1 MHIADQRDLAVGG
14 GGAEKFAAKAA
25 PTAMSG
31 YGSNHIRSESLMVE
45 IKRAAV
51 IGAGTMG
58 LGIAGQLANAGV
70 EVLLLDIPAAGDNR
84 NAICERAIER
94 LLDDS
99 QPGLTHE
106 KNLERITIG
115 NIEDDLHKLA
125 DIDWI
130 AEAVVERLDVKKNL
144 YRDIDA
150 VRRPGSIVSSNTSTI
165 PIALLVED
173 MPEDFRAEFAI
184 THFFNPVRYM
194 RLLEIVRGEYTRQD
208 VIDCLEQ
215 FNESRMG
222 KGIVLCNDTPGFLG
236 NRVGVFAIQTALH
249 AAFKMEL
256 KPEEADAVFGRP
268 LGIPKTGVFGLYDL
282 IGIDLMSDVAK
293 SLVSIL
299 PITDDFHEVSA
310 EIPLMKRMIEEG
322 HLGNKGNKGG
332 FYRLQD
338 PADGTSKQTLD
349 FDRFS
354 YRDFDRSKPK
364 AAVDAELAGDFTL
377 LLAQDDKYGQYAW
390 EILANTLCYA
400 ADLVPDVN
408 DSLVAVDDAMKL
420 GYNWL
425 QGPFEMIDAIGA
437 DRFIERLEKE
447 NRRIP
452 DFLRA
457 AGGRTFYRVH
467 GGALQY
473 LCANGSYEN
482 LQRADGVIRFSER
495 RRTLEPIIENGKAS
509 YFGLPRELGLV
520 EFHSKANTLDG
531 ESMHLLADAVQHA
544 SENFQG
550 LIIHND
556 AQHFSCG
563 VNLEGVREFIVQED
577 WDGIDKFLDHFQ
589 QTCLSLKHAPI
600 PVVAAPSGL
609 SLGGGFEVV
618 LHSDKVI
625 FHANSVTG
633 LVETLVGVVPG
644 GGGVKEMLHRWYDRE
659 GDVSR
664 AAWQAFMNIGYGKT
678 ARSPLE
684 AEPLAMFREGVDDY
698 VMNRDRLLQTAI
710 DAAIEL
716 SGDYQ
721 ATRRPPLQMPGRDV
735 WQEMQDWLAKARD
748 KGHLTP
754 HDVTTGSQ
762 IAMIVTGGDVDAGTE
777 MSEIDLCN
785 LERKAFLT
793 LAKTEETR
801 ARIAFMLEHGSP
813 LRN

>member
-1 MHIADQRDLAVGG
+1 MYKIN
-14 GGAEKFAAKAA
+14 
-25 PTAMSG
+25 S
-31 YGSNHIRSESLMVE
+31 
-45 IKRAAV
+45 AAV

-70 EVLLLDIPAAGDNR
+70 DVLLLDIPAEGENR

-94 LLDDS
+94 LLDEN
-99 QPGLTHE
+99 QPGLLHE

-115 NIEDDLHKLA
+115 NIEDDLHRLA
-125 DIDWI
+125 DVDWI
-130 AEAVVERLDVKKNL
+130 TEAVVERLDIKKNL
-144 YRDIDA
+144 YKDIDA
-150 VRRPGSIVSSNTSTI
+150 VRKSGSIVSSNTSTI

-173 MPEDFRAEFAI
+173 MPEGFRAEFAI

-194 RLLEIVRGEYTRQD
+194 RLLEIVRGKHTRQE

-249 AAFKMEL
+249 AAFRMEL
-256 KPEEADAVFGRP
+256 TPEEADAVFGRP

-299 PITDDFHEVSA
+299 PDTDVFHEVSA

-322 HLGNKGNKGG
+322 HLGNKGTRGG
-332 FYRLQD
+332 FYRLRD
-338 PADGTSKQTLD
+338 PADSTSKQTLD
-349 FDRFS
+349 FGSFS
-354 YRDFDRSKPK
+354 YRDFDRSKPQ
-364 AAVDAELAGDFTL
+364 AAVDAELGGDFTL
-377 LLAQDDKYGQYAW
+377 LLGQDDKYGQYAW
-390 EILANTLCYA
+390 EILSNTLCYA
-400 ADLVPDVN
+400 ADLVPEVN
-408 DSLVAVDDAMKL
+408 ESLVAVDDAMKL

-447 NRRIP
+447 DRDVP
-452 DFLRA
+452 AFLKNA
-457 AGGRTFYRVH
+457 AGKTFYRVD
-467 GGALQY
+467 GGELQY
-473 LCANGSYEN
+473 L
-482 LQRADGVIRFSER
+482 RADGSYATLERTSGVRRFTEE
-495 RRTLEPIIENGKAS
+495 RRTLKPLLENDKAS
-509 YFGLPRELGLV
+509 YFALPGELGLV

-531 ESMHLLADAVQHA
+531 ESMQLLAEALEHA
-544 SENFQG
+544 CDNFKG
-550 LIIHND
+550 LIVHND

-563 VNLEGVREFIVQED
+563 VNLEGVLESIVNED
-577 WDGIDKFLDHFQ
+577 WNGIDEFLDHFQ

-644 GGGVKEMLHRWYDRE
+644 GGGVKEILHRWHDRE
-659 GDVSR
+659 GDVTK
-664 AAWQAFMNIGYGKT
+664 AAWKAFMNIGYGKT

-684 AEPLAMFREGVDDY
+684 AEPLMMYREGIDDY
-698 VMNRDRLLQTAI
+698 VMNRDRLLQTAV
-710 DAAIEL
+710 DATLAL
-716 SGDYQ
+716 SSAYGSSGGP
-721 ATRRPPLQMPGRDV
+721 TRRPALEMPGRTV
-735 WQEMQDWLAKARD
+735 WQEMQDWLVKTQE
-748 KGHLTP
+748 KGYLTP

-762 IAMIVTGGDVDAGTE
+762 IAMIVTGGDVDAGTPMTE
-777 MSEIDLCN
+777 NEICG

-793 LAKTEETR
+793 LAKTDETR
-801 ARIAFMLEHGSP
+801 ARIQFMLEYGSP